1 MTNTTRRRG
10 ALVLVALMGLAVASS
25 LPRTA
30 STEVATV
37 DEPTHAVSV
46 PTVSQ
51 QTTTTVPITTTGAPI
66 TAAAVVETAEPST
79 TVVSTA
85 AVAPPVDTT
94 VLAPITALSAAE
106 DIPADTPVPAVRVE
120 VGCTNDPVHC
130 APDADPLAEFHGTFA
145 CRFATAGRVTPCCPD
160 ATKTL
165 ALFWTGWD
173 LAVADYI
180 AGREGGCRDAII
192 NSSGCI
198 GWFQLCGWKCDGP
211 CTTGYNNAEKARWLF
226 DQFGWC
232 STASWYLAGDR
243 VTGRGGAAC
252 G

>member
-1 MTNTTRRRG
+1 MTNTTRRRV
-10 ALVLVALMGLAVASS
+10 ALVLMTFMGLAVALL
-25 LPRTA
+25 LPQTA
-30 STEVATV
+30 STEVVTV
-37 DEPTHAVSV
+37 DASTPAVPNFVPTTTAVSV
-46 PTVSQ
+46 AA
-51 QTTTTVPITTTGAPI
+51 API
-66 TAAAVVETAEPST
+66 TAAAEPAT
-79 TVVSTA
+79 TVVSTT
-85 AVAPPVDTT
+85 AVPPPVDTT
-94 VLAPITALSAAE
+94 VVAPAITALRAAE

-120 VGCTNDPVHC
+120 AGCTNDPVHC
-130 APDADPLAEFHGTFA
+130 TPEADPLAEFHGTFA

-165 ALFWTGWD
+165 ALFWTGYD

-180 AGREGGCRDAII
+180 AGREGGCREGII

-211 CTTGYNNAEKARWLF
+211 CTSGYANAEKARWLF

-243 VTGRGGAAC
+243 VTGHGGVAC
-252 G
+252 H